1 MSSNEYDV
9 IVVGSGFAGAV
20 AAKLLLRRGL
30 KVLMA

>member
-20 AAKLLLRRGL
+20 AAKTAAEKGP
-30 KVLMA
+30 